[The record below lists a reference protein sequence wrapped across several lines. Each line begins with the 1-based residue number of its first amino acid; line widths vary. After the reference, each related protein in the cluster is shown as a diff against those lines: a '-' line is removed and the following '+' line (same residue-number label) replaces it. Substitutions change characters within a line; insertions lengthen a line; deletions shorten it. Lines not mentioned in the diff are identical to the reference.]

1 MFSSHCVAY
10 LSSCSKSVSAKKW
23 AQKETRRETL
33 LELCCCCCFPVAFS
47 IRILIFC
54 CVGNVIIFF
63 LSLKKTTIKILS
75 GELGLQEGDISYD
88 FKNGQV
94 SLGHGEDIDLVR
106 RKLGVCPQHNNLLG
120 DDTCR
125 ETLRLFASLK
135 GNLPMDHPEQTIQDA
150 IDAEVERRLDDIDFT
165 SKEDADK
172 PVKTY
177 SGGMKRKVSIAISLL
192 GDPEVVF
199 LVSLVHSLRR

>member
-1 MFSSHCVAY
+1 MFD
-10 LSSCSKSVSAKKW
+10 
-23 AQKETRRETL
+23 
-33 LELCCCCCFPVAFS
+33 F
-47 IRILIFC
+47 
-54 CVGNVIIFF
+54 FF
-63 LSLKKTTIKILS
+63 LEHFPFLKTTIKILS
-75 GELGLQEGDISYD
+75 GELGLQEGDITYD
-88 FKNGQV
+88 FKNGKV
-94 SLGHGEDIDLVR
+94 SLGHGEDIDMVR

-199 LVSLVHSLRR
+199 LGTVFLWLCVSLVVCCCNVTAVTF